1 MFRIGLLHHG
11 SSSSPALA
19 RFRTGL
25 LRHALVDGANCLVDA
40 LGAEGRWHR
49 LPALT
54 AQLLQ
59 RKPDVLVA
67 IGALAALS
75 AQRATSSIP
84 ILHAI
89 VLDPVD
95 IGLAAP
101 NVTGVSS
108 FDPEQPARH
117 LSLLQQLLPGL
128 RKVAFLAD
136 VEAPQ
141 GCDGRSPLVT
151 HLLQAAS
158 QLDLDLHG
166 VALSSVEGNLEQ
178 PFDTL
183 KLTGSQ
189 ALVALEVP
197 TVLARLPDIMT
208 LADRHRLPTLSPY
221 GWRASGLVMEGTSL
235 HDALDPL
242 AESVAL
248 VSRGTPVGA
257 VPMRIVRHQRLVVR
271 MDRARRIGLTIPTAV
286 LQRASLCVDE
296 TSDDAT
302 DQRTRIDPPGGSP
315 GW

>member
-1 MFRIGLLHHG
+1 M
-11 SSSSPALA
+11 
-19 RFRTGL
+19 
-25 LRHALVDGANCLVDA
+25 
-40 LGAEGRWHR
+40 
-49 LPALT
+49 
-54 AQLLQ
+54 
-59 RKPDVLVA
+59 
-67 IGALAALS
+67 
-75 AQRATSSIP
+75 
-84 ILHAI
+84 
-89 VLDPVD
+89 
-95 IGLAAP
+95 
-101 NVTGVSS
+101 
-108 FDPEQPARH
+108 
-117 LSLLQQLLPGL
+117 
-128 RKVAFLAD
+128 
-136 VEAPQ
+136 
-141 GCDGRSPLVT
+141 
-151 HLLQAAS
+151 
-158 QLDLDLHG
+158 DLDLHG

-271 MDRARRIGLTIPTAV
+271 MDRARRIGLTIPAAV